1 MLCVKNSIRNFYLF
15 IFKTIKGSFSTPLL
29 HRVALD
35 IKRQVVSID
44 TKMDWVKKFSFY
56 NLTSNHKVFF
66 MDMNQLDN
74 YGLEQKW
81 GLVLVDHGVAGTRYM
96 NINKFA
102 QLANFVIAHDAEI
115 SSDHMYKYEQ
125 MEVRDNFKYAC
136 KYSIYG
142 SKDSYTSTLILSNF
156 FNVSKLTTI
165 FDQIK
170 TDYGHVSCDLNF

>member
-1 MLCVKNSIRNFYLF
+1 
-15 IFKTIKGSFSTPLL
+15 
-29 HRVALD
+29 
-35 IKRQVVSID
+35 
-44 TKMDWVKKFSFY
+44 
-56 NLTSNHKVFF
+56 

-74 YGLEQKW
+74 YGLEKKW

-102 QLANFVIAHDAEI
+102 QLANFIIAHDAEK

-125 MEVRDNFKYAC
+125 MEVRENFKYAC

-142 SKDSYTSTLILSNF
+142 SEHRYTSTLILSNF
-156 FNVSKLTTI
+156 FDVRKLTTI

-170 TDYGHVSCDLNF
+170 NDNGHVSCDLNF